1 MCQNKAE
8 RENYLCQKND
18 FGLFA
23 AAFCAMLEL
32 LKGQEGRACPKC
44 DTPKIKGG
52 RFPVKQLISR
62 RSFLKAAGVT
72 AAAASMAIGAPAASA
87 CWLGDKSDV
96 TILYTNDVHTYIDK
110 QSPKLTYAAIAD
122 LKQSYQN
129 AGKDVLLVDAGD
141 HVQGTAYGSMD
152 EGASIIKL
160 MNAAGYDAATPGNH
174 EFDYGMDRAKAIMKE
189 ADFPYLSCN
198 WVDLRTGLRVLPSV
212 KVFVRGGRRIAFVGV
227 TTPETFTK
235 STPAYFMDKA
245 QRKYIY
251 DIQGGEDGK
260 KLYDAVQKAIDKA
273 KLLADVVIGLGHLG
287 VDPSSSPWT
296 SEEVIA
302 HTSGFDA
309 FIDGHSHT
317 VMENKQVQDASGKAV
332 TLTQTGS
339 YFANVGEMTIAAD
352 GTITTKLIPTHEGM
366 DAGIAAM
373 QTSWVNTVD
382 DMLGEK
388 IAVGDSDFY
397 VSDPATGKRRI
408 RSAET
413 NLGDFVADGIYAYF
427 NEVEKLHCDV
437 AIMNG
442 GGIRADV
449 PAGDWTFKTCKQVSP
464 FGNVA
469 CLMSVT
475 GKQIQD
481 ALEFAARFAGEGG
494 KENGGFLQ
502 VAGATYEIHTDIPNT
517 VQTDEKNVWIGSATG
532 IPRVQNVKI
541 YDKAS
546 GSYLP
551 LDPGATYALAG
562 MNYTL
567 RNLGD
572 GFAMFDGAELIK
584 DYVSEDY
591 LVMSTYAMIFDG
603 VDAAGLPHLSSANSP
618 LAAYPG
624 YLLNYEQPY
633 GAGRITIL

>member
-1 MCQNKAE
+1 MKH
-8 RENYLCQKND
+8 
-18 FGLFA
+18 
-23 AAFCAMLEL
+23 
-32 LKGQEGRACPKC
+32 
-44 DTPKIKGG
+44 
-52 RFPVKQLISR
+52 LISR
-62 RSFLKAAGVT
+62 RNFLKAAGVT
-72 AAAASMAIGAPAASA
+72 TAAAAMAVGAPAASA
-87 CWLGDKSDV
+87 CWTGEKSEV

-110 QSPKLTYAAIAD
+110 QAPELTYAAIAA

-129 AGKDVLLVDAGD
+129 AGKKVLLVDAGD

-152 EGASIIKL
+152 QGASIIEL

-174 EFDYGMDRAKAIMKE
+174 EFDYGMDRAKELMRD

-198 WVDLRTGLRVLPSV
+198 WVDLRTNLRVLPEI
-212 KVFVRGGRRIAFVGV
+212 KVFVRGGVRIAFVGI

-235 STPAYFMDKA
+235 STPAYFMNKA
-245 QRKYIY
+245 QTKYIY
-251 DIQGGEDGK
+251 DILGGEDGQ
-260 KLYDAVQKAIDKA
+260 KLYSAVQKAVDKA
-273 KLLADVVIGLGHLG
+273 KCLADVVIGLGHLG

-302 HTSGFDA
+302 HTTGFDA

-317 VMENKQVQDASGKAV
+317 VMENKQVADASGRMV

-339 YFANVGEMTIAAD
+339 YFANVGEMTIAPD
-352 GTITTKLIPTHEGM
+352 GTISTRLVSTYDQE
-366 DAGIAAM
+366 DVAVAAE
-373 QTSWVNTVD
+373 QAAWVSSVD
-382 DMLGEK
+382 EMLGEK
-388 IAVGDSDFY
+388 IAVADTKFY
-397 VSDPATGKRRI
+397 ITDPATGKRRI
-408 RSAET
+408 RSGET
-413 NLGDFVADGIYAYF
+413 NLGDFVADGIYTYF
-427 NEVEKLHCDV
+427 NEVEQLHCDI

-442 GGIRADV
+442 GGIRSDED
-449 PAGDWTFKTCKQVSP
+449 AGYWTFKTCKQVSP

-481 ALEFAARFAGEGG
+481 ALEFAARFAGAEG

-517 VQTDEKNVWIGSATG
+517 VQTDDKNVWIGSATG

-541 YDKAS
+541 YDRHT
-546 GSYLP
+546 GTYEP
-551 LDPGATYALAG
+551 LDLAKTYALAG

-591 LVMSTYAMIFDG
+591 LVMSTYAMTFGG
-603 VDAAGLPHLSSANSP
+603 VDAEGLPHLSSANSV
-618 LAAYPG
+618 LAEYPG
-624 YLLNYEQPY
+624 YLLDYENPY
-633 GAGRITIL
+633 GAGRISIL

>member
-1 MCQNKAE
+1 MKH
-8 RENYLCQKND
+8 
-18 FGLFA
+18 
-23 AAFCAMLEL
+23 
-32 LKGQEGRACPKC
+32 
-44 DTPKIKGG
+44 
-52 RFPVKQLISR
+52 LISR
-62 RSFLKAAGVT
+62 RNFLKAAGVT
-72 AAAASMAIGAPAASA
+72 TAAAAMAVGAPAASA
-87 CWLGDKSDV
+87 CWTGEKSEV

-110 QSPKLTYAAIAD
+110 QAPELTYAAIAA
-122 LKQSYQN
+122 LKQSYQD
-129 AGKDVLLVDAGD
+129 AGKKVLLVDAGD

-152 EGASIIKL
+152 QGASIIEL

-174 EFDYGMDRAKAIMKE
+174 EFDYGMDRAKELMRD

-198 WVDLRTGLRVLPSV
+198 WVDLRTNLRVLPEI
-212 KVFVRGGRRIAFVGV
+212 KVFVRGGVRIAFVGI

-235 STPAYFMDKA
+235 STPAYFMNKA
-245 QRKYIY
+245 QTKYIY
-251 DIQGGEDGK
+251 DILGGEDGQ
-260 KLYDAVQKAIDKA
+260 KLYSAVQKAVDKA
-273 KLLADVVIGLGHLG
+273 KCLADVVIGLGHLG

-302 HTSGFDA
+302 HTTGFDA

-317 VMENKQVQDASGKAV
+317 VMENKQVADASGRMV

-339 YFANVGEMTIAAD
+339 YFANVGEMTIAPD
-352 GTITTKLIPTHEGM
+352 GTISTRLVSTYDQE
-366 DAGIAAM
+366 DVAVAAE
-373 QTSWVNTVD
+373 QAAWVNTVD

-388 IAVGDSDFY
+388 IAVADTKFY
-397 VSDPATGKRRI
+397 ITDPATGKRRI
-408 RSAET
+408 RSGET
-413 NLGDFVADGIYAYF
+413 NLGDFVADGIYTYF
-427 NEVEKLHCDV
+427 NEVEQLHCDI

-442 GGIRADV
+442 GGIRSDED
-449 PAGDWTFKTCKQVSP
+449 AGYWTFKTCKQVSP

-481 ALEFAARFAGEGG
+481 ALEFAARFAGEDG

-532 IPRVQNVKI
+532 TPRVQNVKI

-603 VDAAGLPHLSSANSP
+603 ADAAGLPHLSSANSP

>member
-1 MCQNKAE
+1 M
-8 RENYLCQKND
+8 KN
-18 FGLFA
+18 
-23 AAFCAMLEL
+23 
-32 LKGQEGRACPKC
+32 
-44 DTPKIKGG
+44 
-52 RFPVKQLISR
+52 LISR
-62 RSFLKAAGVT
+62 RSFMKAAGVS
-72 AAAASMAIGAPAASA
+72 AAAATMALGAPAASA
-87 CWLGDKSDV
+87 CWTGDVQDI

-110 QSPKLTYAAIAD
+110 QSPKLTYAAIAA
-122 LKQSYQN
+122 LKKSYQDD
-129 AGKDVLLVDAGD
+129 GKNVLLVDAGD

-152 EGASIIKL
+152 EGATIIQL

-174 EFDYGMDRAKAIMKE
+174 EFDYGMDRAKELM
-189 ADFPYLSCN
+189 ADADYPYLSCN
-198 WVDLRTGLRVLPSV
+198 WVNLPLNNRVLSDV
-212 KVFVRGGRRIAFVGV
+212 KYFRIGGRTIAFVGI
-227 TTPETFTK
+227 TTPETITK
-235 STPAYFMDKA
+235 STPAYFMDKN
-245 QRKYIY
+245 QKRYVY
-251 DIQGGEDGK
+251 DILGGEDGQ
-260 KLYDAVQKAIDKA
+260 KLYSAVQKSINKA
-273 KLLADVVIGLGHLG
+273 RVIADYVIGLGHLG

-296 SEEVIA
+296 SKEVIE
-302 HTSGFDA
+302 HTSGLDA

-317 VMENKQVQDASGKAV
+317 VMECEWVKDLSGKAV
-332 TLTQTGS
+332 ALTQTGS
-339 YFANVGEMTIAAD
+339 YFANVGEMTIKAD
-352 GTITTKLIPTHEGM
+352 GSIATQLVPTYDGL
-366 DAGIAAM
+366 DSAVAGI
-373 QTSWVNTVD
+373 QTEWVSAVD

-388 IAVGDSDFY
+388 IAVAETNFY
-397 VSDPATGKRRI
+397 ISDPATGKRRI
-408 RSAET
+408 RLGET
-413 NLGDFVADGIYAYF
+413 NLGDFVADGIYSYF
-427 NEVEKLHCDV
+427 NEVEQLHCDV

-449 PAGDWTFKTCKQVSP
+449 DAGDWSFKTCKQVSP

-481 ALEFAARFAGEGG
+481 ALEFAARFAGEDG

-532 IPRVQNVKI
+532 TPRVQNVKI

-591 LVMSTYAMIFDG
+591 LVMSTYAMTFGG
-603 VDAAGLPHLSSANSP
+603 VDAEGLPHLSSTNSV
-618 LAAYPG
+618 LAEYPG
-624 YLLNYEQPY
+624 YLLDYENPY
-633 GAGRITIL
+633 GAGRISIL

>member
-1 MCQNKAE
+1 M
-8 RENYLCQKND
+8 
-18 FGLFA
+18 
-23 AAFCAMLEL
+23 
-32 LKGQEGRACPKC
+32 
-44 DTPKIKGG
+44 
-52 RFPVKQLISR
+52 KQLISR

-87 CWLGDKSDV
+87 CWLGEKADL

-160 MNAAGYDAATPGNH
+160 MNAAGYDVATPGNH

-198 WVDLRTGLRVLPSV
+198 WVDLRTTLRVLPSV

-366 DAGIAAM
+366 DATIAAM
-373 QTSWVNTVD
+373 QTGWVNTVD

-397 VSDPATGKRRI
+397 VTDPATGKRRI

-413 NLGDFVADGIYAYF
+413 NLGDFVADGIYTYF

-532 IPRVQNVKI
+532 TPRVQNVKI

-551 LDPGATYALAG
+551 LDPNKTYALAG

-603 VDAAGLPHLSSANSP
+603 ADAAGLPHLSSANSP

>member
-1 MCQNKAE
+1 M
-8 RENYLCQKND
+8 
-18 FGLFA
+18 
-23 AAFCAMLEL
+23 
-32 LKGQEGRACPKC
+32 
-44 DTPKIKGG
+44 
-52 RFPVKQLISR
+52 KQLISR

-87 CWLGDKSDV
+87 CWFGDKSDV

-160 MNAAGYDAATPGNH
+160 MNAAGYDVATPGNH

-198 WVDLRTGLRVLPSV
+198 WVDLRTTLRVLPSV

-235 STPAYFMDKA
+235 STPAYFMDKE

-427 NEVEKLHCDV
+427 NEVEKLHCDL

-532 IPRVQNVKI
+532 TPRVQNVKI

-603 VDAAGLPHLSSANSP
+603 ADAAGLPHLSSANSP

-624 YLLNYEQPY
+624 YLLDYEQPY

>member
-1 MCQNKAE
+1 M
-8 RENYLCQKND
+8 
-18 FGLFA
+18 
-23 AAFCAMLEL
+23 
-32 LKGQEGRACPKC
+32 
-44 DTPKIKGG
+44 
-52 RFPVKQLISR
+52 KQLISR

-87 CWLGDKSDV
+87 CWFGDKSDV

-129 AGKDVLLVDAGD
+129 AGKEVLLVDAGD

-160 MNAAGYDAATPGNH
+160 MNAAGYDVATPGNH

-198 WVDLRTGLRVLPSV
+198 WVDLRTTLRVLPSV

-373 QTSWVNTVD
+373 QTGWVNTVD

-413 NLGDFVADGIYAYF
+413 NLGDFVADGIYTYF

-481 ALEFAARFAGEGG
+481 ALEFAARFAGEDG

-532 IPRVQNVKI
+532 TPRVQNVKI
-541 YDKAS
+541 YDKTS

-591 LVMSTYAMIFDG
+591 LVMSTYAMTFDG
-603 VDAAGLPHLSSANSP
+603 ADAAGLPHLSSANSP

>member
-1 MCQNKAE
+1 M
-8 RENYLCQKND
+8 
-18 FGLFA
+18 
-23 AAFCAMLEL
+23 
-32 LKGQEGRACPKC
+32 
-44 DTPKIKGG
+44 
-52 RFPVKQLISR
+52 KQLISR

-373 QTSWVNTVD
+373 QTGWVNTVD

-397 VSDPATGKRRI
+397 VTDPAIGKRRI

-413 NLGDFVADGIYAYF
+413 NLGDFVADGIYTYF

-532 IPRVQNVKI
+532 TPRVQNVKI

-591 LVMSTYAMIFDG
+591 LVMATYAMAFDG
-603 VDAAGLPHLSSANSP
+603 ADAAGLPHLSSANSP

>member
-1 MCQNKAE
+1 M
-8 RENYLCQKND
+8 
-18 FGLFA
+18 
-23 AAFCAMLEL
+23 
-32 LKGQEGRACPKC
+32 
-44 DTPKIKGG
+44 
-52 RFPVKQLISR
+52 KQLISR

-87 CWLGDKSDV
+87 CWVGDKSDV

-160 MNAAGYDAATPGNH
+160 MNAAGYDVATPGNH

-198 WVDLRTGLRVLPSV
+198 WVDLRTTLRVLPSV

-251 DIQGGEDGK
+251 DMQGGEDGK

-373 QTSWVNTVD
+373 QTGWVNTVD

-397 VSDPATGKRRI
+397 VTDPATGKRRI

-532 IPRVQNVKI
+532 TPRVQNVKI

-603 VDAAGLPHLSSANSP
+603 ADAAGLPHLSSANSP

>member
-1 MCQNKAE
+1 MKH
-8 RENYLCQKND
+8 
-18 FGLFA
+18 
-23 AAFCAMLEL
+23 
-32 LKGQEGRACPKC
+32 
-44 DTPKIKGG
+44 
-52 RFPVKQLISR
+52 LISR
-62 RSFLKAAGVT
+62 RNFLKAAGVT
-72 AAAASMAIGAPAASA
+72 TAAAAMAVGAPAASA
-87 CWLGDKSDV
+87 CWTGEKSEV

-110 QSPKLTYAAIAD
+110 QAPELTYAAIAA

-129 AGKDVLLVDAGD
+129 AGKKVLLVDAGD

-152 EGASIIKL
+152 QGASIIEL

-174 EFDYGMDRAKAIMKE
+174 EFDYGMDRAKELMRD

-198 WVDLRTGLRVLPSV
+198 WVDLRTNLRVLPEI
-212 KVFVRGGRRIAFVGV
+212 KVFVRGGVRIAFVGI

-235 STPAYFMDKA
+235 STPAYFMNKA
-245 QRKYIY
+245 QTKYIY
-251 DIQGGEDGK
+251 DILGGEDGQ
-260 KLYDAVQKAIDKA
+260 KLYSAVQKAVDKA
-273 KLLADVVIGLGHLG
+273 KCLADVVIGLGHLG

-302 HTSGFDA
+302 HTTGLDA

-317 VMENKQVQDASGKAV
+317 VMENKQVADASGRLV

-339 YFANVGEMTIAAD
+339 YFANVGEMTIAPD
-352 GTITTKLIPTHEGM
+352 GTISTRLVSTYDQE
-366 DAGIAAM
+366 DVAVAAE
-373 QTSWVNTVD
+373 QAAWVNTVD

-388 IAVGDSDFY
+388 IAVADTKFY
-397 VSDPATGKRRI
+397 ITDPATGKRRI
-408 RSAET
+408 RSGET
-413 NLGDFVADGIYAYF
+413 NLGDFVADGIYTYF
-427 NEVEKLHCDV
+427 NEVEQLHCDI

-442 GGIRADV
+442 GGIRSDED
-449 PAGDWTFKTCKQVSP
+449 AGYWTFKTCKQVSP

-481 ALEFAARFAGEGG
+481 ALEFAARFAGAEG

-517 VQTDEKNVWIGSATG
+517 VQTDDKNVWIGSATG
-532 IPRVQNVKI
+532 TPRVQNVKI
-541 YDKAS
+541 YDRAN
-546 GSYLP
+546 GTYVP
-551 LDPGATYALAG
+551 LDENKTYALAG

-591 LVMSTYAMIFDG
+591 LVMSTYAMTFGG
-603 VDAAGLPHLSSANSP
+603 VDAEGLPHLSSANSV
-618 LAAYPG
+618 LAEYPG
-624 YLLNYEQPY
+624 YLLDYENPY
-633 GAGRITIL
+633 GAGRISIL

>member
-1 MCQNKAE
+1 M
-8 RENYLCQKND
+8 
-18 FGLFA
+18 
-23 AAFCAMLEL
+23 
-32 LKGQEGRACPKC
+32 
-44 DTPKIKGG
+44 
-52 RFPVKQLISR
+52 KQLISR

-160 MNAAGYDAATPGNH
+160 MNAAGYDVATPGNH

-427 NEVEKLHCDV
+427 NEVEKLHCDL

-532 IPRVQNVKI
+532 TPRVQNVKI

-603 VDAAGLPHLSSANSP
+603 ADAAGLPHLSSTNSP
-618 LAAYPG
+618 LAAYTD
-624 YLLNYEQPY
+624 YLLDYEQPY

>member
-1 MCQNKAE
+1 M
-8 RENYLCQKND
+8 
-18 FGLFA
+18 
-23 AAFCAMLEL
+23 
-32 LKGQEGRACPKC
+32 
-44 DTPKIKGG
+44 
-52 RFPVKQLISR
+52 KQLISR

-87 CWLGDKSDV
+87 CWYGDKSDV

-160 MNAAGYDAATPGNH
+160 MNAAGYDVATPGNH

-198 WVDLRTGLRVLPSV
+198 WVDLRTTLRVLPSV

-413 NLGDFVADGIYAYF
+413 NLGDFVADGIYTYF

-449 PAGDWTFKTCKQVSP
+449 PAGDWTFKTCKQISP

-481 ALEFAARFAGEGG
+481 ALEFAARFAGAEG

-517 VQTDEKNVWIGSATG
+517 VQTDDKNVWIGSATG

-541 YDKAS
+541 YDRAN
-546 GSYLP
+546 GTYVP
-551 LDPGATYALAG
+551 LDENKTYALAG

-591 LVMSTYAMIFDG
+591 LVMSTYAMTFGG
-603 VDAAGLPHLSSANSP
+603 VDAEGLPHLSSANSV
-618 LAAYPG
+618 LAEYPG
-624 YLLNYEQPY
+624 YLLDYENPY
-633 GAGRITIL
+633 GAGRISIL

>member
-1 MCQNKAE
+1 
-8 RENYLCQKND
+8 
-18 FGLFA
+18 
-23 AAFCAMLEL
+23 
-32 LKGQEGRACPKC
+32 
-44 DTPKIKGG
+44 
-52 RFPVKQLISR
+52 VKHLISR
-62 RSFLKAAGVT
+62 RNFLKAAGVT
-72 AAAASMAIGAPAASA
+72 TAAAAMAVGAPAASA
-87 CWLGDKSDV
+87 CWTGEKSEV

-110 QSPKLTYAAIAD
+110 QAPELTYAAIAA
-122 LKQSYQN
+122 LKQSYQD
-129 AGKDVLLVDAGD
+129 AGKKVLLVDAGD

-152 EGASIIKL
+152 QGASIIEL

-174 EFDYGMDRAKAIMKE
+174 EFDYGMDRAKELMRD

-198 WVDLRTGLRVLPSV
+198 WVDLRTNLRVLPEI
-212 KVFVRGGRRIAFVGV
+212 KVFVRGGVRIAFVGI

-235 STPAYFMDKA
+235 STPAYFMNKA
-245 QRKYIY
+245 QTKYIY
-251 DIQGGEDGK
+251 DILGGEDGQ
-260 KLYDAVQKAIDKA
+260 KLYSAVQKAVDKA
-273 KLLADVVIGLGHLG
+273 KCLADVVIGLGHLG

-302 HTSGFDA
+302 HTTGFDA

-317 VMENKQVQDASGKAV
+317 VMENKQVADASGRLV

-339 YFANVGEMTIAAD
+339 YFANVGEMTIAPD
-352 GTITTKLIPTHEGM
+352 GTISTRLVSTYDQEDP
-366 DAGIAAM
+366 AVAAE
-373 QTSWVNTVD
+373 QAAWVNTVD

-388 IAVGDSDFY
+388 IAVADTKFY
-397 VSDPATGKRRI
+397 ITDPATGKRRI
-408 RSAET
+408 RSGET
-413 NLGDFVADGIYAYF
+413 NLGDFVADGIYTYF
-427 NEVEKLHCDV
+427 NEVEQLHCDI

-442 GGIRADV
+442 GGIRSDED
-449 PAGDWTFKTCKQVSP
+449 AGYWTFKTCKQVSP

-481 ALEFAARFAGEGG
+481 ALEFAARFAGAEG

-517 VQTDEKNVWIGSATG
+517 VQTDDKNVWIGSATG
-532 IPRVQNVKI
+532 TPRVQNVKI
-541 YDKAS
+541 YDRAN
-546 GSYLP
+546 GTYVP
-551 LDPGATYALAG
+551 LDENKTYALAG

-591 LVMSTYAMIFDG
+591 LVMSTYAMTFGG
-603 VDAAGLPHLSSANSP
+603 VDAEGLPHLSSANSV
-618 LAAYPG
+618 LAEYPG
-624 YLLNYEQPY
+624 YLLDYENPY
-633 GAGRITIL
+633 GAGRISIL

>member
-1 MCQNKAE
+1 M
-8 RENYLCQKND
+8 
-18 FGLFA
+18 
-23 AAFCAMLEL
+23 
-32 LKGQEGRACPKC
+32 
-44 DTPKIKGG
+44 
-52 RFPVKQLISR
+52 KQLISR

-87 CWLGDKSDV
+87 CWYGDKSDV

-129 AGKDVLLVDAGD
+129 AGKEVLLVDAGD

-160 MNAAGYDAATPGNH
+160 MNAAGYDVATPGNH

-198 WVDLRTGLRVLPSV
+198 WVDLRTTLRVLPSV

-413 NLGDFVADGIYAYF
+413 NLGDFVADGIYTYF

-449 PAGDWTFKTCKQVSP
+449 PAGDWTFKTCKQISP

-481 ALEFAARFAGEGG
+481 ALEFAARFAGKDG

-532 IPRVQNVKI
+532 TPRVQNVKI

-603 VDAAGLPHLSSANSP
+603 ADAAGLPHLSSANSP

>member
-1 MCQNKAE
+1 M
-8 RENYLCQKND
+8 
-18 FGLFA
+18 
-23 AAFCAMLEL
+23 
-32 LKGQEGRACPKC
+32 
-44 DTPKIKGG
+44 
-52 RFPVKQLISR
+52 KQLIPR

-87 CWLGDKSDV
+87 CWFGDKSDV

-160 MNAAGYDAATPGNH
+160 MNAAGYDVATPGNH

-198 WVDLRTGLRVLPSV
+198 WVDLRTTLRVLPSV

-235 STPAYFMDKA
+235 STPAYFMDRA

-373 QTSWVNTVD
+373 QTGWVNTVD

-413 NLGDFVADGIYAYF
+413 NLGDFVADGIYTYF

-532 IPRVQNVKI
+532 TPRVQNVKI

-603 VDAAGLPHLSSANSP
+603 ADAAGLPHLSSANSP

>member
-1 MCQNKAE
+1 M
-8 RENYLCQKND
+8 
-18 FGLFA
+18 
-23 AAFCAMLEL
+23 
-32 LKGQEGRACPKC
+32 
-44 DTPKIKGG
+44 
-52 RFPVKQLISR
+52 KQLISR

-87 CWLGDKSDV
+87 CWYGDKSDV

-129 AGKDVLLVDAGD
+129 AGKEVLLVDAGD

-160 MNAAGYDAATPGNH
+160 MNAAGYDVATPGNH

-198 WVDLRTGLRVLPSV
+198 WVDLRTTLRVLPSV

-413 NLGDFVADGIYAYF
+413 NLGDFVADGIYTYF

-481 ALEFAARFAGEGG
+481 ALEFAARFAGAEG

-517 VQTDEKNVWIGSATG
+517 VQTDDKNVWIGSATG
-532 IPRVQNVKI
+532 TPRVQNVKI
-541 YDKAS
+541 YDRAN
-546 GSYLP
+546 GTYVP
-551 LDPGATYALAG
+551 LDENKTYALAG

-591 LVMSTYAMIFDG
+591 LVMSTYAMTFGG
-603 VDAAGLPHLSSANSP
+603 VDAEGLPHLSSVNSV
-618 LAAYPG
+618 LAEYPG
-624 YLLNYEQPY
+624 YLLDYENPY
-633 GAGRITIL
+633 GAGRISIL